1 MHRKISPSL
10 NTLQDKRGNNHGGF
24 GVQIH
29 GGLGVHNHGALGTQ
43 NHGGLGTHYSSL
55 ASYGHLLN
63 GHDDGTGGGKLS
75 PFYQKFLHDC
85 CNSQILTCK

>member
-24 GVQIH
+24 GVQNYGGFEAHDH
-29 GGLGVHNHGALGTQ
+29 GGLGA
-43 NHGGLGTHYSSL
+43 HYSL

-63 GHDDGTGGGKLS
+63 GHDDGTGGGKLP
-75 PFYQKFLHDC
+75 PFYQRIVHDY
-85 CNSQILTCK
+85 CNSYV